1 MDKLATHLALHGVLV
16 VTLGAIA
23 GLSLW
28 RSILRNTNVADWH
41 LLHASGTSRGIILIA
56 LAAIINL
63 PALPTWQTTMLAWF
77 IIYFVWSSVLA
88 MLVRAICGEPGF
100 AWSGS
105 PANKLVHVL
114 YVTGTIVLFPALLL
128 LAVGLYKALAP

>member
-1 MDKLATHLALHGVLV
+1 M
-16 VTLGAIA
+16 
-23 GLSLW
+23 
-28 RSILRNTNVADWH
+28 
-41 LLHASGTSRGIILIA
+41 LIA

-63 PALPTWQTTMLAWF
+63 PALSAWQITMLAWF

-105 PANKLVHVL
+105 PVNKLVHVL
-114 YVTGTIVLFPALLL
+114 YVTGAIVLFPALLL